1 MRTQK
6 AMKNMK
12 IAMLYQ
18 VSVLLF
24 NFIDRKLFVHI
35 LGVEYLGIHGLFT
48 NMISM
53 LALAE
58 LGVGTA
64 IIYNLYAPLA
74 RGDEEEVALLMKIYK
89 KLYIGIG
96 AIIGI
101 LGLLSAAFLPW
112 LIKETSLEM
121 SYIRSVYLIFVLGTV
136 GTYWTGYKRSLLYAD
151 QNKYVLLMGDIGAN
165 VLGMLLKVIVLLAMP
180 SYGLYLMVHVLTK
193 IIPNLYIHYKVDR
206 LYPYLKQHQGRIVPD
221 TFFYKIRSNVADLFI
236 HKIDQF
242 VVLCTDN
249 LVISSFVGIAAVGK
263 VTNYSLIIAAIM
275 NFIAQGIDAI
285 EAGMGNLVSTESKE
299 KVHGVY
305 ERINFA
311 CFFVGSATTVCL
323 IGLIQPFM
331 ALWLG
336 NEYVLADEIVAVMVL
351 NYFLWVMT
359 RPVWQMMT
367 VCGLFKPDKRNAVVE
382 MSVNLVVSI
391 LLVNTIGIIG
401 VFIGTTLSYSI
412 AWLMKSRLLY
422 QDYFQESGKSY
433 YKNMAMYLGVT
444 LIEGILTMKLC
455 NSIAIENIYIAFI
468 IRMIV
473 CAILPSSMNCIL
485 FGRTTYFKYF
495 KDKLEE
501 RINIMDRFKNANSLD
516 KWLTM
521 LVTALIFIVPLHSS
535 NLPIG
540 NRIGQC
546 ASAVMIGLSGL
557 YILWHAFSKET
568 NPKKVRYALFAYIGF
583 MIFLAVS
590 GMITGGIAGVKVAI
604 SIGAVTCTGVAC
616 TLMDWNKLGRGIL
629 IVDIGI
635 LVWIY
640 QLFKGLIEWEKVK
653 EYGWMINFRY
663 IYENSNFL
671 GVITLV
677 FIFILMLAY
686 SQKRGERYVLYGAML
701 LPILLETNS
710 RTSFI
715 ALIAALGIYIVW
727 YISSRWKFTHWLI
740 WIGVIGILGGITVVY
755 PLLGQVEG
763 VEGLTN
769 LVTEVSNKVLFSGRE
784 RLWLESMSLIKDK
797 PILGY
802 GLHTTLQML
811 SGEEL
816 STHNQ
821 YLQILLQGG
830 WVGLSLIIGI
840 LSILWRSLQNV
851 ANKGTVRIGGAIFI
865 AVMVVA
871 CFENT
876 LLGESITLGL
886 LQWSILGIGIHQVV
900 ADKRTQKIEIKGD
913 IDDEKYSA

>member
-18 VSVLLF
+18 MSVLLF

-151 QNKYVLLMGDIGAN
+151 QNKYVLLMGDMGAN
-165 VLGMLLKVIVLLAMP
+165 VLGMLFKAIVLLAMP

-249 LVISSFVGIAAVGK
+249 LVISSFVGIAAVGR

-468 IRMIV
+468 VRMIV

-485 FGRTTYFKYF
+485 FGRTTHFKYF

-501 RINIMDRFKNANSLD
+501 RINIVDRFKNANSLD

-546 ASAVMIGLSGL
+546 ASAAMIGLSGL

-568 NPKKVRYALFAYIGF
+568 NPKKVRYTLFAYMGF
-583 MIFLAVS
+583 IIFLVIS
-590 GMITGGIAGVKVAI
+590 GLITGGMDGIKVAI
-604 SIGAVTCTGVAC
+604 SIGMVTCTGVAC
-616 TLMDWNKLGRGIL
+616 TLIDWSQLNKGIL
-629 IVDIGI
+629 IIDIGI
-635 LVWIY
+635 IIWILG
-640 QLFKGLIEWEKVK
+640 LFKGLIEWE
-653 EYGWMINFRY
+653 YYWASFSY
-663 IYENSNFL
+663 IYENPNFL
-671 GVITLV
+671 GIVILV
-677 FIFILMLAY
+677 FIIILIIAY
-686 SQKRGERYVLYGAML
+686 SQIRKKRYIIYGVPL
-701 LPILLETNS
+701 LIILLESNGRSSLMAFLLMIIIYIMWNVITKS
-710 RTSFI
+710 KKIYT
-715 ALIAALGIYIVW
+715 LVGLGILVGLVSIA
-727 YISSRWKFTHWLI
+727 II
-740 WIGVIGILGGITVVY
+740 Y
-755 PLLGQVEG
+755 PLLGTIEAKGRLMIFLREIYDQQP
-763 VEGLTN
+763 LN
-769 LVTEVSNKVLFSGRE
+769 GRE
-784 RLWLESMSLIKDK
+784 QLWLDAIALIREK
-797 PILGY
+797 PLFGY
-802 GLHTTLQML
+802 GLQATLQNLMQA
-811 SGEEL
+811 EL
-816 STHNQ
+816 NTHNQ

-830 WVGLSLIIGI
+830 WIGLCGVIGGWTILWSSLLKLKEQLITRIGAGIIGAI
-840 LSILWRSLQNV
+840 L
-851 ANKGTVRIGGAIFI
+851 
-865 AVMVVA
+865 VVA

-876 LLGESITLGL
+876 LLGESITLGI
-886 LQWSILGIGIHQVV
+886 LQWSILGVGISKII
-900 ADKRTQKIEIKGD
+900 AYKRGC
-913 IDDEKYSA
+913 